1 VNPEAGLA
9 AVALLGGVLVLLVYL
24 LGRRLGGPLVGLLA
38 ALLAAIYPAFIDNSE
53 QILSEPIAAFTLA
66 AAALGFLWAGDP
78 GRRVWAWIVPGAF
91 LGITAL
97 ARPEYL
103 MFVLFLGLIVLA
115 RVGRGRGVRTGLVAA
130 ALFAAAFG
138 LVLAPWTL
146 RNYVVLDRF
155 VPVTTG
161 GGKALFVATYLP
173 GDGRQL
179 RVKRELI
186 RRFEGKREVTDR
198 EVADTQM
205 KDLLDKVARKYP
217 DLGRDAALAKIGR
230 ENFRKYVTERPAAYA
245 RMVATK
251 MWNVWRRGSGPT
263 MRAGG
268 WIAFHYVML
277 ALAVIG
283 LAVLVW
289 RRRWEALVLGT
300 LIGGITLLGGLLLAV
315 PRRNVPLMPLVLTLA
330 AAGAVWLA
338 LTAGGWLAERRRGRR
353 PATRRVEVGHGG

>member
-1 VNPEAGLA
+1 ML
-9 AVALLGGVLVLLVYL
+9 
-24 LGRRLGGPLVGLLA
+24 
-38 ALLAAIYPAFIDNSE
+38 
-53 QILSEPIAAFTLA
+53 
-66 AAALGFLWAGDP
+66 
-78 GRRVWAWIVPGAF
+78 
-91 LGITAL
+91 
-97 ARPEYL
+97 
-103 MFVLFLGLIVLA
+103 
-115 RVGRGRGVRTGLVAA
+115 AA
-130 ALFAAAFG
+130 ALFVAAFA

-186 RRFEGKREVTDR
+186 RRFEGKQEVTDR

-230 ENFRKYVTERPAAYA
+230 ENFRKYVREDPVGYA
-245 RMVATK
+245 GMVVTK

-268 WIAFHYVML
+268 WIAFHYAVLGL
-277 ALAVIG
+277 AILG
-283 LAVLVW
+283 LAVLAW

-300 LIGGITLLGGLLLAV
+300 LIGGITVLGGLLLAV

-338 LTAGGWLAERRRGRR
+338 ITAGGWLAERRRARGRAPGRR
-353 PATRRVEVGHGG
+353 VREA